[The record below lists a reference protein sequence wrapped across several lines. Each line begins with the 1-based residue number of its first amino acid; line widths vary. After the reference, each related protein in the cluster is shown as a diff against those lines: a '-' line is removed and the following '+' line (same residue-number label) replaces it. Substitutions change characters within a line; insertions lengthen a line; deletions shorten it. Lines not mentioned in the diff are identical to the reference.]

1 MLLCFGYMI
10 GSCVIV
16 MLFVAVWLLFMGY
29 VDDVVEIVLLKG

>member
-16 MLFVAVWLLFMGY
+16 MLFVVVWLLFMGY